1 MSREDDLALN
11 RSLDHGHR
19 PSSNDHLVLLVP
31 GGAVVGEVP
40 VVAVRPLAPGDAHAG
55 RVGGAA
61 QHEAHLA
68 LVGLEGG
75 GLEGG
80 EDTGHAAMNDSL

>member
-1 MSREDDLALN
+1 MAIFWPWP
-11 RSLDHGHR
+11 
-19 PSSNDHLVLLVP
+19 PSSVDHLVFLVP

-68 LVGLEGG
+68 LVVLEGVGLEGKMIQSMP
-75 GLEGG
+75 L
-80 EDTGHAAMNDSL
+80 